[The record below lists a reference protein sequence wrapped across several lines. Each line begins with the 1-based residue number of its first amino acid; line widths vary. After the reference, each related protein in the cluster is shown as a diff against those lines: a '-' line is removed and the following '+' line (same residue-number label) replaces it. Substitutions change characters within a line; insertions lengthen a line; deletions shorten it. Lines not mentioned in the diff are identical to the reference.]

1 MSDLEIKTLVL
12 GPVNAN
18 CYIVTDE
25 KTDKTAV
32 IDCGDYTPELEKAL
46 DGKNLEYIMLTHG
59 HADHILGVYGLK
71 KRFPNAKIVIHKLDA
86 PCLTDS
92 QLSLGDEILPGAQ
105 KPVNADI
112 TVDEGD
118 VIEVGSLKLTI
129 WHTPGH
135 TLGGVCYFV
144 ESEKTFFTGDTI
156 FCLTVGR
163 TDLYGGND
171 DDMFNSV
178 KRFYDLDSDYK
189 LYPGHNRSTT
199 LEYEKMRNR
208 YMRRF
213 K

>member
-1 MSDLEIKTLVL
+1 MKIETLVL
-12 GPVNAN
+12 GPVSAN

-25 KTDKTAV
+25 ETDRTAV
-32 IDCGDYTPELEKAL
+32 IDCGEYTAELEEVL

-59 HADHILGVYGLK
+59 HADHILGVYELK
-71 KRFPNAKIVIHKLDA
+71 KHFPDAKIVIHKLDA
-86 PCLTDS
+86 PCLANS
-92 QLSLGDEILPGAQ
+92 LLSLGDEILPDAQ
-105 KPVNADI
+105 RAVEADI

-118 VIEVGSLKLTI
+118 VIELGNLRFTV

-144 ESEKTFFTGDTI
+144 ESERTFFTGDTL

-171 DDMFNSV
+171 DDMYNSV
-178 KRFYDLDSDYK
+178 KRFYDLDGEYDI
-189 LYPGHNRSTT
+189 YPGHNRATT
-199 LEYEKMRNR
+199 LEYEKRRNR